1 MADYENRL
9 NSYALPIAVT
19 RKAGQYKIVLGS
31 KQNLYESVR
40 KISFD
45 TYSWGT
51 RKKWIAKQEEASG
64 QIWCDINIQNPGV
77 RMKITK
83 DDDNSVSVAPWLG
96 FPEIDKVTHRE
107 ISSGTKVGKLLDI
120 TADYNPDKINT
131 KRLLTPSGN
140 RLDDYILQ
148 KSTSVYAVMYGW
160 PYHAVE
166 NGTKQ
171 KVFPAFSKSE
181 DYIISSSQDFT
192 NGCSTTLTNGVQK
205 KVPAGPSFKVASNS
219 AYSYT
224 NTQSS
229 SQTQSVKVEYTL
241 NNSGN
246 GALPDDVYANTG
258 VVFYT
263 FNQLTFNSVGK
274 FYYKINGIDS
284 DALVVPGLS
293 DRPGGM
299 DFEYLFA
306 AVALKPRDS
315 DKVMHTCLFDL
326 RDPAQLSKPDDFRN
340 SKDFAKNTYSPL
352 SKGLAAKPS
361 SRILFDSTYL
371 SLADDVNKIRDFQ
384 ESVNFESLLDSVKS
398 YGKVKIDGQDLS
410 IGVIPYIQKGGDKT
424 GVVQYTLE
432 RDTAVSYGKSIRQ
445 SMTNTH
451 EWSQGIDWE
460 YNGKSGFLTGGSV
473 DYFGSVSY
481 STSTEGANGFQLTVP
496 GCIAGASET
505 MEYYVVYI
513 DIPALKNNL
522 YKKELA
528 KAVDKNGKPIKFAK
542 PFYAPDYCW
551 DTNNSFML
559 MIPYIPN
566 QSVAA
571 IVRQAKK
578 E

>member
-263 FNQLTFNSVGK
+263 FNQ
-274 FYYKINGIDS
+274 
-284 DALVVPGLS
+284 
-293 DRPGGM
+293 
-299 DFEYLFA
+299 
-306 AVALKPRDS
+306 
-315 DKVMHTCLFDL
+315 
-326 RDPAQLSKPDDFRN
+326 
-340 SKDFAKNTYSPL
+340 
-352 SKGLAAKPS
+352 
-361 SRILFDSTYL
+361 
-371 SLADDVNKIRDFQ
+371 
-384 ESVNFESLLDSVKS
+384 
-398 YGKVKIDGQDLS
+398 
-410 IGVIPYIQKGGDKT
+410 
-424 GVVQYTLE
+424 
-432 RDTAVSYGKSIRQ
+432 
-445 SMTNTH
+445 
-451 EWSQGIDWE
+451 
-460 YNGKSGFLTGGSV
+460 
-473 DYFGSVSY
+473 
-481 STSTEGANGFQLTVP
+481 
-496 GCIAGASET
+496 
-505 MEYYVVYI
+505 
-513 DIPALKNNL
+513 
-522 YKKELA
+522 
-528 KAVDKNGKPIKFAK
+528 
-542 PFYAPDYCW
+542 
-551 DTNNSFML
+551 
-559 MIPYIPN
+559 
-566 QSVAA
+566 
-571 IVRQAKK
+571 
-578 E
+578 